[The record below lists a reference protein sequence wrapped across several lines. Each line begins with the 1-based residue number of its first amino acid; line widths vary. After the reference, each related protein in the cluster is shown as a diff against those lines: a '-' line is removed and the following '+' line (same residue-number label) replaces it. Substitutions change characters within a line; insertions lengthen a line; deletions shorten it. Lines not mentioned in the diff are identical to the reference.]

1 MQNNCVFII
10 SYLMFWFNCYLHSV
24 HSKKQLVSNICL
36 TRDFQLTYDFNTA
49 KLVYGECRE
58 HSTWQNRQM
67 PKRPYPQHFSQMDIV
82 VKVQWTASRET
93 QNSVVWCHTV
103 FEVLIRQVCIH
114 KPDKSHLTIEPPFKW
129 KFLCCGQHVVLSV
142 NTNIMEE
149 QAASICK
156 VEELYASLAMKSSNL
171 HLILQPKW

>member
-1 MQNNCVFII
+1 MVVKVKFVSVIIQEAYRKYVISGMEMQNNCVFII

-93 QNSVVWCHTV
+93 QNSVV
-103 FEVLIRQVCIH
+103 
-114 KPDKSHLTIEPPFKW
+114 
-129 KFLCCGQHVVLSV
+129 
-142 NTNIMEE
+142 
-149 QAASICK
+149 
-156 VEELYASLAMKSSNL
+156 
-171 HLILQPKW
+171 